1 MGMLERMAGT
11 KNGKK
16 SRLQTKAEQELDI
29 ARACCAR
36 VKGKLDT
43 VREEKTRIENDIKRI
58 EENIREYAAKT
69 GKRDGE
75 EIREMAAEIGEK
87 KQEIAFLR
95 VVYKQ
100 LGLVYD
106 GVKKLELHVRG
117 CIHLGYYRF
126 VIRTIPEK
134 KIQKGIESENA
145 EDFEAVLVMVL
156 AIVDKIMT
164 RVNKDSTRKR
174 LFDETMAELM
184 DTGILNNEEA
194 AAASATDSIL
204 QDIFKDVEIDIPA
217 NATLPVEDSEVN
229 NEIQA

>member
-1 MGMLERMAGT
+1 M
-11 KNGKK
+11 KDKK
-16 SRLQTKAEQELDI
+16 TDTLDDLI
-29 ARACCAR
+29 TAAVPA
-36 VKGKLDT
+36 VVAK
-43 VREEKTRIENDIKRI
+43 E
-58 EENIREYAAKT
+58 AAKFLAQDT
-69 GKRDGE
+69 AGKSTISEKKQR
-75 EIREMAAEIGEK
+75 IREMAAEIGEK

-217 NATLPVEDSEVN
+217 NATLPVEDSEAN